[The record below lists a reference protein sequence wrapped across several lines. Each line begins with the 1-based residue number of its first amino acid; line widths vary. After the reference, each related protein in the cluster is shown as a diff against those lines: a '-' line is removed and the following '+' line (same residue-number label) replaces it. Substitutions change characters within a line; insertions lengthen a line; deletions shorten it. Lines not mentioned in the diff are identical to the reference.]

1 MYGRPTKLIAYPQIS
16 RVGHAAQMPTLAT
29 GTNVPM
35 LEEQTLAP
43 GGDVVLA
50 SAKVAQPGLVGTVKA
65 KLDRLPPWVLYAA
78 VGFGLIYAS
87 RRMR

>member
-16 RVGHAAQMPTLAT
+16 RIGHAAQMPTLAT

-50 SAKVAQPGLVGTVKA
+50 SAQVAQPGLLGSIKE
-65 KLDRLPPWVLYAA
+65 LISRIPPWVLYAG
-78 VGFGLIYAS
+78 VGVGLIYAS

>member
-50 SAKVAQPGLVGTVKA
+50 SAQVAQPGLLGSAMEFVRRNPA
-65 KLDRLPPWVLYAA
+65 WMLALAA
-78 VGFGLIYAS
+78 AFGLIYAG
-87 RRMR
+87 RRK